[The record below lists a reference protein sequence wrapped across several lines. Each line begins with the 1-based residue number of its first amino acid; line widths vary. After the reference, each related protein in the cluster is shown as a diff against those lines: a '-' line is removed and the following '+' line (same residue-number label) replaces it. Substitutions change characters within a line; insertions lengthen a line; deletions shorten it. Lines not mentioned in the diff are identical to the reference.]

1 MWVEVDKEKF
11 GKLFRLL
18 LKAKPLKAVNVKC
31 AQSSRKL
38 TLKKP

>member
-1 MWVEVDKEKF
+1 MEVDKEKF
-11 GKLFRLL
+11 DKFLRLL

-31 AQSSRKL
+31 GKSFRKL